1 MSRVGG
7 LVNIRQDVAYA
18 FRLIRRSPGFAAVTM
33 LTLALGIGA
42 NTSLF
47 TVTDALLLR
56 PLPMWRPERL
66 VQIAGIYRTGS
77 RIPLSY
83 GLYQEL
89 ERNQRIFSGIF
100 AWTGGQESELEYGG
114 SRSLCN
120 VRGVSGNF
128 YPALETTPYL
138 GRLISAADADN
149 KLPVAVLGYEFW
161 QRQFGGDPAIVGR
174 TIHIRRD
181 AYTVIGISRRW
192 FTGMTPGSAP
202 DISVPITS
210 PRFATLASTH
220 ASLFLFT
227 AGRLK
232 DGATLEQA
240 ETQLRSFWPQA
251 LLATLPTNIPGPRRD
266 AYLAMRL
273 HLIPAATG
281 INVDL
286 RTRFGRPLQV
296 LMGLAA
302 LILLVACVNLAS
314 LSLARAIAR
323 NRELAIRISLG
334 ASRGSLV
341 RQMLAES
348 LLMSSAGALLAI
360 PLAAFAAQ
368 FLVTLVNG
376 RSAAPVVLN
385 LRPDW
390 RVFAFAAAAAI
401 ATGVLIAMAP
411 VWQATRRQPASVLRS
426 DDRTSASSSGWLG
439 KTLIVAQIALS
450 LMLLLGAT
458 LLLRT
463 LENLRTFDPQ
473 YQRHGVL
480 EVGLYPQPDAPKVDL
495 AAYRK
500 ELLANLA
507 ALPSVESVG
516 FSNYSIPI
524 GADGWTDNVTL
535 VRNRAAGADTNRAVT
550 LIVVSP
556 DFFRS
561 LGIPITGGRGFQ
573 DSDDKNHPAVA
584 IVDGNLA
591 KKLSAFADPVG
602 TRVRFGVQPEF
613 QELEV
618 VGVARAARIID
629 VRDAQSMVI
638 YVPAAQHPD
647 FSEMATLYVR
657 AQEPLGLERP
667 IEQQISS
674 LGQEFSS
681 GARTLEVANEQA
693 LVEERATA
701 LLAGSFGAIA
711 LLLAGLGLFGLMS
724 YTVTRRTRE
733 IAIRMALGSDRAGI
747 LRLVLSDSQLLT
759 CIGVALGVPCALV
772 GTRLVRHMLF
782 GVGPFDLGTITLCA
796 VLLLLVGVVAGYLPA
811 HRATGIA
818 PAMALKAE

>member
-1 MSRVGG
+1 MS
-7 LVNIRQDVAYA
+7 IRQDVAYA
-18 FRLIRRSPGFAAVTM
+18 FRLIRRSPGFAAITI

-47 TVTDALLLR
+47 SVTEALLLR
-56 PLPMWRPERL
+56 PLPVWHPERL

-100 AWTGGQESELEYGG
+100 AWTAGQESELEYGG
-114 SRSLCN
+114 NRSLCN

-128 YPALETTPYL
+128 YAALETTPYR
-138 GRLISAADADN
+138 GRLVSDADADN

-161 QRQFGGDPAIVGR
+161 QRQFGGDPTLIGR
-174 TIHIRRD
+174 TIHIRGD

-202 DISVPITS
+202 DVSVPITS
-210 PRFATLASTH
+210 PRFAPLAATH
-220 ASLFLFT
+220 SSLFLFT

-232 DGATLEQA
+232 DGAALEQA
-240 ETQLRSFWPQA
+240 EAQLRSFWPQA
-251 LLATLPTNIPGPRRD
+251 LLATLPTSIPGPRRD
-266 AYLAMRL
+266 SYLAMRL
-273 HLIPAATG
+273 HLIPVETG

-286 RTRFGRPLQV
+286 RSRFGRPLQV
-296 LMGLAA
+296 LMVLAA
-302 LILLVACVNLAS
+302 LILLVACVNLAN
-314 LSLARAIAR
+314 LSLARAIGR
-323 NRELAIRISLG
+323 NRELAIRVSLG
-334 ASRGSLV
+334 ASRGSLI

-360 PLAAFAAQ
+360 PFASSAAH
-368 FLVTLVNG
+368 FLVALVNG

-390 RVFAFAAAAAI
+390 RVFAFAFATAI
-401 ATGVLIAMAP
+401 ATGVLIAIAP
-411 VWQATRRQPASVLRS
+411 AWQAMRRQPAIVLRS
-426 DDRTSASSSGWLG
+426 DDRTSASSTGWLG

-450 LMLLLGAT
+450 LMLLFGAT

-463 LENLRTFDPQ
+463 LENLRNFDPQ
-473 YQRHGVL
+473 YQRHGAL
-480 EVGLYPQPDAPKVDL
+480 EIGLYPQPEAAKVDP

-500 ELLANLA
+500 ELLDDVA
-507 ALPSVESVG
+507 AMPGVESVG

-524 GADGWTDNVTL
+524 GTDGWTDNVTL
-535 VRNRAAGADTNRAVT
+535 AGDRLGGTDANRAAT
-550 LIVVSP
+550 LVVVSP
-556 DFFRS
+556 DFFRT

-573 DSDDKNHPAVA
+573 NSDDKNHPAVA
-584 IVDGNLA
+584 VVDGNLA
-591 KKLSAFADPVG
+591 KRLTASADPVG
-602 TRVRFGVQPEF
+602 MRVRFGVQPEF

-618 VGVARAARIID
+618 VGVARPARIID
-629 VRDAQSMVI
+629 VRDSQSAII
-638 YVPAAQHPD
+638 YVPAAQHPN
-647 FSEMATLYVR
+647 FSEVATLYVR
-657 AQEPLGLERP
+657 AQKPLGLERP
-667 IEQQISS
+667 IKRQIMA

-693 LVEERATA
+693 LVEQRATA
-701 LLAGSFGAIA
+701 LLAGAFGSIA

-733 IAIRMALGSDRAGI
+733 MAIRMALGSDRAGI
-747 LRLVLSDSQLLT
+747 LRLVLSDALLLT
-759 CIGVALGVPCALV
+759 CIGVLLGIPIALA
-772 GTRLVRHMLF
+772 GTRLIRHMLF
-782 GVGPFDLGTITLCA
+782 GVGPFDLGTVVLCA
-796 VLLLLVGVVAGYLPA
+796 VVLLLVGVVAGYWPA

-818 PAMALKAE
+818 PAIALNAE